1 LLPKLIGNLTKN
13 NCMKYSVFLMRIIME
28 ALIGRNYKP
37 LLDIRLVGVEKMG
50 GMGRI

>member
-1 LLPKLIGNLTKN
+1 
-13 NCMKYSVFLMRIIME
+13 ME

-37 LLDIRLVGVEKMG
+37 LLGIRSVGGMKMG